1 MHTRHVIITQRELRK
16 QFWRLHPE
24 LSRKKVT
31 DFEGTGTMHTTDTRC
46 AFVSF
51 VDSLRKSGEISE
63 SLAQRA
69 TLE

>member
-1 MHTRHVIITQRELRK
+1 MHTITTQRELRK
-16 QFWRLHPE
+16 QFWTCHPE

-31 DFEGTGTMHTTDTRC
+31 AFEGTGKMYSTDTRC
-46 AFVSF
+46 AFVEF
-51 VDSLRKSGEISE
+51 VDSLRKSDVISE